1 MTLEKKK
8 RSIFSFEWKRKGP
21 RKNLPIR
28 GKPSSTRSIAEA
40 VILKNQNVFLLVRP
54 DGNVPLEDNHGFGL
68 YYHDCR
74 FLNGYQ
80 LNLQNKTLNLLDTTI
95 ISGSSAIFKLTNPK
109 VKLRRGKQLNGGD
122 ICITWRRYV
131 DGDKN

>member
-1 MTLEKKK
+1 
-8 RSIFSFEWKRKGP
+8 
-21 RKNLPIR
+21 
-28 GKPSSTRSIAEA
+28 

-80 LNLQNKTLNLLDTTI
+80 LNLQNKSLNLLDTTM
-95 ISGSSAIFKLTNPK
+95 ISASSALFKLTNPE
-109 VKLRRGKQLNGGD
+109 VKLQTGKHLNAGHLYNLAAP
-122 ICITWRRYV
+122 T
-131 DGDKN
+131 